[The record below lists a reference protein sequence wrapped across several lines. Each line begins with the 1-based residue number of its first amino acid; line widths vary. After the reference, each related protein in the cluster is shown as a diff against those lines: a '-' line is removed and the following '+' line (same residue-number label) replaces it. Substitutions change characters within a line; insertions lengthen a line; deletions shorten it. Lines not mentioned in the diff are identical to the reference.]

1 VDDSGASAILR
12 PISSRLRYNPGQIHA
27 SRAKNGLGSR
37 KPTKA
42 RDREGKEGSIMRDES
57 RREPQPEDPDTT
69 EFETPVARQPE
80 RIGNYR
86 IIKRIGAGGMGVV
99 YEAEQSHPRRLVAL
113 KVIRGGTYVDE
124 THLRM
129 FHREAQTL
137 GRLKHPAIAAIFE
150 SGDTE
155 DGQHFFAMELVRGET
170 LSQWLLKHNP
180 RSLSTAELRLR
191 LELFRKI
198 CEAVAYAHQRGVV
211 HRDLKPSNILVTKE
225 SRGVSGAAGGEVPDV
240 KILDFGLARIT
251 DSDVELSTI
260 VTQVGKVQGTLP
272 YMSPEQF
279 KGVPEEID
287 LRTDVY
293 SLGVVLYEM
302 LTGQLPHDV
311 SRATIHEAARIVCD
325 EQVKPLSGSWSG
337 ARGPDRDIE
346 TIVLKAIEKEPSRR
360 YQGVSSISEDIQRYL
375 CDQPITARPPSA
387 VYQIRKM
394 VARHRLGFGFA
405 GSLLVMLV
413 ALAVSMTV
421 QASLIASER
430 DRANHEAMTAER
442 VSAFLIDLFKVADPH
457 ESKGNTVT
465 ARELLDQGA
474 GRLRQELRGE
484 PLVQARMMVTVGNVY
499 QRLGLYEKA
508 RPLLEESL
516 LIRRELL
523 AADDPVIAESLTALA
538 GFHRFVGEYSE
549 ARRFY
554 EEALELLQAAW
565 GAAHP
570 DVAKAVSNL
579 SVVHWQTGR
588 YDESLELQ
596 MRALEIRE
604 ATLGPDDI
612 LVAHSLNN
620 LSLLLKERGEYDEA
634 LLMAKRALEIKE
646 TRLGPDHPDTAMTR
660 GNLATL
666 LRRMGDYAAARPLLE
681 QSLTTREETLGP
693 EHPDVAQSLNNLAN
707 LLQTTGDYVEA
718 RPLYERSLAI
728 REKALG
734 PDHIDVSQTLN
745 NLAVLL
751 VATGEFDTARLHYER
766 ALTIREEVLGPEHR
780 RVAQTSNNLAN
791 LYRRDGEN
799 LDESLALYER
809 GLAIYEKA
817 LGPEHLEVGLILQP
831 IAIVHFL
838 QGRPEESREHHER
851 AVRVFEETVGLD
863 HPEVLYSLAAYHAAT
878 GARDSSIDYLQ
889 RAVDAGYSTLWLTR
903 DPDLESLHG
912 DPEFEEIAARL
923 GNPDPDR
930 RGDH

>member
-1 VDDSGASAILR
+1 MG
-12 PISSRLRYNPGQIHA
+12 
-27 SRAKNGLGSR
+27 
-37 KPTKA
+37 
-42 RDREGKEGSIMRDES
+42 DES
-57 RREPQPEDPDTT
+57 RQRPPSEDLKTT
-69 EFETPVARQPE
+69 EFETPVPRRPE
-80 RIGNYR
+80 RIGDYR
-86 IIKRIGAGGMGVV
+86 IIKRLGAGGMGVV

-113 KVIRGGTYVDE
+113 KVVRGGAYVDE
-124 THLRM
+124 THLKM

-170 LSQWLLKHNP
+170 LSEWLRK
-180 RSLSTAELRLR
+180 RKSGALSTAELRLR

-198 CEAVAYAHQRGVV
+198 CDAVAYAHQRGVV

-225 SRGVSGAAGGEVPDV
+225 SRSVTGAAGGEVPDI

-251 DSDVELSTI
+251 DSDLALSTI

-311 SRATIHEAARIVCD
+311 SRGAIHEAARIVCA
-325 EQVKPLSGSWSG
+325 EPVKSLSGSWSG
-337 ARGPDRDIE
+337 ARRPDRDIE
-346 TIVLKAIEKEPSRR
+346 TIVLKALEKEPSRR
-360 YQGVSSISEDIQRYL
+360 YQGVSSLSEDVHRYL

-387 VYQIRKM
+387 VYQLRKM

-405 GSLLVMLV
+405 GSLLVLLV
-413 ALAVSMTV
+413 VLAVSMTV
-421 QASLIASER
+421 QASLIATER
-430 DRANHEAMTAER
+430 DRANHEAATAER
-442 VSAFLIDLFKVADPH
+442 VSAFLVDLFKVADPH
-457 ESKGNTVT
+457 ETKGNTVT

-484 PLVQARMMVTVGNVY
+484 PLLQARMMVTVGNVY
-499 QRLGLYEKA
+499 QRLGLYEEA

-516 LIRRELL
+516 EIRRELL
-523 AADDPVIAESLTALA
+523 APDDPVIADSLTALA
-538 GFHRFVGEYSE
+538 GYHRFVGEYSE
-549 ARRFY
+549 AQRLY
-554 EEALELLQAAW
+554 EEVLALLRAAR
-565 GAAHP
+565 GAEHP
-570 DVAKAVSNL
+570 DVAKALSNL
-579 SVVHWQTGR
+579 SVVRWQMGH
-588 YDESLELQ
+588 YDDSLELQ
-596 MRALEIRE
+596 KRALEIRE
-604 ATLGPDDI
+604 A
-612 LVAHSLNN
+612 
-620 LSLLLKERGEYDEA
+620 LS
-634 LLMAKRALEIKE
+634 MAKRALQIKE
-646 TRLGPDHPDTAMTR
+646 SRLGADHPDTAMTR

-681 QSLTTREETLGP
+681 QSLAIREETLGP

-707 LLQTTGDYVEA
+707 LLQTTGKYVEA

-745 NLAVLL
+745 NFAVFL

-766 ALTIREEVLGPEHR
+766 ALAIRERVLGPDHR

-799 LDESLALYER
+799 LDEALELYER

-817 LGPEHLEVGLILQP
+817 LGTEHLEVGLILQP

-838 QGRPEESREHHER
+838 QGRLEESLKHHDR
-851 AVRVFEETVGLD
+851 AVRIFEETVGLN
-863 HPEVLYSLAAYHAAT
+863 HPEVLYSQAAYHAAT
-878 GARDSSIDYLQ
+878 GARGPALDYLQ
-889 RAVDAGYSTLWLTR
+889 RAVEAGYSTLWLTR

-912 DPEFEEIAARL
+912 NPEFQEIAARL
-923 GNPDPDR
+923 EQES
-930 RGDH
+930 DH